1 MTEIPE
7 RPSVED
13 NQREQVPHFQMGYK
27 SYIICTSPRSGST
40 LLCKLL
46 TNTNV
51 AGVPN
56 SYFHKPSL
64 TNWTEVH
71 GIAPNC
77 LANRSKTLEAVL
89 KKAQKTDT
97 AETGVFGLRLQGGS
111 LNYFMDQLKLL
122 HPELNSDV
130 DRLNA
135 TFGET
140 AFIFLSRKNKLEQAI
155 SCVKA
160 MQTGLWHTA
169 ANGAEFERLAPT
181 QSPYFDAKA
190 IRQHIAEFEE
200 DDQRWVYW
208 FTKESI
214 QPLRL
219 SYEDLADDPSI
230 TLNKVLEMLDLQ
242 TSCTIGIKA
251 PLAKMADEL
260 NGQWATRYHTIPN

>member
-64 TNWTEVH
+64 TNWKEVH

-89 KKAQKTDT
+89 KSDYQ
-97 AETGVFGLRLQGGS
+97 LGS
-111 LNYFMDQLKLL
+111 KRNPFANVLL
-122 HPELNSDV
+122 TE
-130 DRLNA
+130 
-135 TFGET
+135 
-140 AFIFLSRKNKLEQAI
+140 I
-155 SCVKA
+155 
-160 MQTGLWHTA
+160 M
-169 ANGAEFERLAPT
+169 
-181 QSPYFDAKA
+181 
-190 IRQHIAEFEE
+190 
-200 DDQRWVYW
+200 
-208 FTKESI
+208 
-214 QPLRL
+214 
-219 SYEDLADDPSI
+219 DDPEGGDQK
-230 TLNKVLEMLDLQ
+230 N
-242 TSCTIGIKA
+242 GID
-251 PLAKMADEL
+251 MAHL
-260 NGQWATRYHTIPN
+260 F